1 MNLKKFVPKSFTLQ
15 GIRRICASR
24 TITTAGEKLKLIFLS
39 YLKPWNS
46 SLVHQLK
53 CTLEE
58 FCELFLNDLLPI
70 GPAAEHMLEFWNR
83 RNQDNILFLKYED
96 MKRDLP
102 SVIRKCADF
111 LQIDRITEKDIDKMC
126 DHLKFDKMQKNPAVN
141 LEPILFKDQKTE
153 INETMAAM
161 YEKVKFIRKGQIG
174 DWKNS
179 ISEETSRKFDEWA
192 ARKFKGS
199 GLEFDYEWF
208 FEISMTFAV

>member
-1 MNLKKFVPKSFTLQ
+1 M
-15 GIRRICASR
+15 
-24 TITTAGEKLKLIFLS
+24 
-39 YLKPWNS
+39 
-46 SLVHQLK
+46 HQLK

-111 LQIDRITEKDIDKMC
+111 LQIDRITEEDIDKMC

-141 LEPILFKDQKTE
+141 LEPILFKDQTTE

-199 GLEFDYEWF
+199 GLEFDYE
-208 FEISMTFAV
+208 